1 MLVDNQTLESKKRK
15 KKGPRLDYLLHI
27 HVEWMMI
34 PRLVFI
40 TIWGRYHL
48 KLRKVGLFIIM
59 MVSDLRSFTNH

>member
-15 KKGPRLDYLLHI
+15 KKDLRLDYLLHI

-34 PRLVFI
+34 HRLMFI

-48 KLRKVGLFIIM
+48 ELRKVRLFIIM
-59 MVSDLRSFTNH
+59 MVSDLRSFPNH